1 MLVDAVSVCFA
12 FLEVGMG
19 EEEKKEENNYN
30 KTKHLRFI
38 IWLPANVFVINQ
50 VGSKNLF
57 LDENIGDLS
66 EGIIKDHELVK
77 KKVFRAHF
85 RGSSSPL

>member
-1 MLVDAVSVCFA
+1 VLVDAVSVCFA

-38 IWLPANVFVINQ
+38 I
-50 VGSKNLF
+50 
-57 LDENIGDLS
+57 
-66 EGIIKDHELVK
+66 
-77 KKVFRAHF
+77 
-85 RGSSSPL
+85 